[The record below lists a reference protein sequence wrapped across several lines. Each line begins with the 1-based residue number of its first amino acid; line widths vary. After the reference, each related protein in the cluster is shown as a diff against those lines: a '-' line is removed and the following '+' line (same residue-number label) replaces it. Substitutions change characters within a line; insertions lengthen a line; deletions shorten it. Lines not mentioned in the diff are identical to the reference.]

1 MDKITLAS
9 FRYPR
14 HLTETPKKSYVVQNL
29 IDFLKLDTS
38 YFLKS
43 FRKKFKPAKAV
54 ADPGDILTG
63 DPARAEVLD
72 VVSTTRNAQDLLAA
86 TAWLADFHQFIL
98 RDDVD
103 HWEAIAPDLVLWRNF
118 PGAYVLWTARI
129 VPSPASAGG
138 ASQEARLRIVRQ
150 LVTNTSALEA
160 VSSALDVTPDVRFE
174 DDDIIV
180 SYVAGKMRRPA
191 LTEGR

>member
-1 MDKITLAS
+1 MEKTTLAS

-14 HLTETPKKSYVVQNL
+14 HLTETPKKSYVAQNL

-63 DPARAEVLD
+63 DPARTEVLD

-86 TAWLADFHQFIL
+86 TAWLADFHQFIV

-129 VPSPASAGG
+129 IPSPAPARG
-138 ASQEARLRIVRQ
+138 ASQQARLRIVRQ
-150 LVTNTSALEA
+150 LVANTQALEA
-160 VSSALDVTPDVRFE
+160 VASALDLSPDVRIE

-180 SYVAGKMRRPA
+180 SYIAGKMRRPA
-191 LTEGR
+191 LTEGH